1 VFSLACKHT
10 KNLSTPTIYIPIKNV
25 HLKSHFFNMENYL
38 QELNSQ
44 QQKAVQHIEG
54 PLIVIAG
61 AGSGKTRVITCRI
74 ANMLNNKIN
83 AFNILA
89 LTFTNKAAKE
99 MRSRIDQITQ
109 PYKSASLWM
118 GTFHSMFA
126 KILRIESYKFN
137 YPANFT
143 IYDTEDSKSLVKS
156 IIKELELDKEI
167 YKPNVIRNRISS
179 LKNHFIKSNDYNQRP
194 ELTQTDKIAK
204 RDEFGRIYQIYEKR
218 CQKSSALDFDDLL
231 LKTHEL
237 FEENPNILL
246 KYQEKFKYILID
258 EYQDTNFVQYLII
271 KKLAALY
278 ENICVVGDDAQS
290 IYSFRGANIQNI
302 LNFKTDYPDFKEYK
316 LEQNYRSTSNI
327 VNAANSIIKNNEK
340 QIYKEVWT
348 KNEDGEKI
356 IIIKTNSD
364 HEEGRLVSN
373 TISEILT
380 KVQAKNS
387 DFAILYRTNAQ
398 SRAIEESL
406 RRKNINYKIYGG
418 LSFYQRKEIKDLLA
432 YFRLTVNTNDEESL
446 KRIINYP
453 TRGIGSTTIQ
463 KLNFAANKYDVSIWQ
478 ILSNLDKYEIKIN
491 KGTKEKLSNFQL
503 LINNFINDSRKK
515 DAYEVAEEITKSTG
529 IYGLLYSD
537 KTPEGITRF
546 ENVQELLNAIK
557 NFSNHSE
564 NNLNKLSDFIE
575 DVALLTDQDQEN
587 EEDFNKVT
595 LMTVHAAKGLEFKY
609 VFVVGMEE
617 NLFPSMLSNESQES
631 LEEERRLFYV
641 AITRAEKRLFLSY
654 ANTRFKW
661 GQYIDSEASRFLH
674 EIDSRF
680 IEKKET
686 EEKKYYKIFPKRKKS
701 FKPKQTKISNRLKKI
716 NLSKLDNV
724 NNNIIEL
731 NVGMKVK
738 HSIFGYGKVIKID
751 GENQNQKAIIFFNN
765 HGQKQLLLKF
775 AKLEIIE

>member
-1 VFSLACKHT
+1 MFSLACKHT
-10 KNLSTPTIYIPIKNV
+10 KKLSTPTIYIPIKNV
-25 HLKSHFFNMENYL
+25 HLKSHFLNMENYL

-44 QQKAVQHIEG
+44 QQKAVQHIDG

-99 MRSRIDQITQ
+99 MRIRIDQITQ

-126 KILRIESYKFN
+126 KILRIESNKFN

-231 LKTHEL
+231 LKTYEL
-237 FEENPNILL
+237 FEENPDILL

-373 TISEILT
+373 TIFEILT

-463 KLNFAANKYDVSIWQ
+463 KLNSAANKYDVSIWQ

-515 DAYEVAEEITKSTG
+515 DAYEVADEITKSTG
-529 IYGLLYSD
+529 IYSLLYSD

-546 ENVQELLNAIK
+546 ENIQELLNAIK
-557 NFSNHSE
+557 NFSKHSE
-564 NNLNKLSDFIE
+564 NNLNTLSDFIE

-661 GQYIDSEASRFLH
+661 GQYIDSLPSRFLH
-674 EIDSRF
+674 EIDDRF

-686 EEKKYYKIFPKRKKS
+686 EEKKHYKIFTKRKKS
-701 FKPKQTKISNRLKKI
+701 FKPKQTKISSRFKKI
-716 NLSKLDNV
+716 NLSKLENV

-731 NVGMKVK
+731 NIGMKVK

>member
-1 VFSLACKHT
+1 MK
-10 KNLSTPTIYIPIKNV
+10 
-25 HLKSHFFNMENYL
+25 NYL

-44 QQKAVQHIEG
+44 QQKAVLHIDG

-83 AFNILA
+83 AYNILA

-99 MRSRIDQITQ
+99 MRNRIDQITQ
-109 PYKSASLWM
+109 PYKAASLWM

-126 KILRIESYKFN
+126 KILRIESNRFN
-137 YPANFT
+137 YPSNFT

-179 LKNHFIKSNDYNQRP
+179 LKNHFIKSKDYHQRP

-204 RDEFGRIYQIYEKR
+204 RDDFGRIYQIYEKR

-231 LKTHEL
+231 LKTYEL
-237 FEENPNILL
+237 FEENPDILL

-316 LEQNYRSTSNI
+316 LEQNYRSTANI
-327 VNAANSIIKNNEK
+327 VNAANSVIKNNEK

-348 KNEDGEKI
+348 KNENGEKI
-356 IIIKTNSD
+356 IVIKTNSD
-364 HEEGRLVSN
+364 SEEGRLVAN
-373 TISEILT
+373 TIDEIKT
-380 KVQAKNS
+380 KIEADNS

-432 YFRLTVNTNDEESL
+432 YFRLTVNANDEESL

-453 TRGIGSTTIQ
+453 SRGIGTTTIQ
-463 KLNFAANKYDVSIWQ
+463 KLNLAANKYDVSIWE
-478 ILSNLDKYEIKIN
+478 ILSNIDKYEIKVN
-491 KGTKEKLSNFQL
+491 KGTREKLSNFQIL
-503 LINNFINDSRKK
+503 VNNFINNSKTK
-515 DAYEVAEEITKSTG
+515 DAYEVAEDITKSTG

-546 ENVQELLNAIK
+546 ENIQELLNAIK
-557 NFSNHSE
+557 NFTNSSG
-564 NNLNKLSDFIE
+564 NNLNLLSDFIE
-575 DVALLTDQDQEN
+575 DIALLTDQDQEN

-595 LMTVHAAKGLEFKY
+595 LMTIHAAKGLEFKY

-661 GQYIDSEASRFLH
+661 GQYIDTDPSRFLL
-674 EIDSRF
+674 EIDERF
-680 IEKKET
+680 TQKKET
-686 EEKKYYKIFPKRKKS
+686 EVKNHYKIFPKRKTT
-701 FKPKQTKISNRLKKI
+701 FQPKQKKINSRLKKI
-716 NLSKLDNV
+716 NLSKLEVSGKKVFD
-724 NNNIIEL
+724 L
-731 NVGMKVK
+731 NVGAKVK
-738 HSIFGYGKVIKID
+738 HTIFGIGKVMKID

-775 AKLEIIE
+775 AKLEIIK